1 MVLCLNR
8 VHSETWM
15 EPFDR
20 LSTREADFYTLT
32 EGTVKC
38 QMMYKDSFYPYAY
51 FEELDADAIKIP
63 FQL

>member
-1 MVLCLNR
+1 
-8 VHSETWM
+8 M

-20 LSTREADFYTLT
+20 RSTGEADFYTLT

-38 QMMYKDSFYPYAY
+38 QMMYQDSFYPNAY
-51 FEELDADAIKIP
+51 FEELDADAIKVP

>member
-1 MVLCLNR
+1 
-8 VHSETWM
+8 M

-20 LSTREADFYTLT
+20 RSTREADFDTLT

-38 QMMYKDSFYPYAY
+38 QMMDKDSFYPNAY